1 MLVLFG
7 MRYFCGTLRSSLR
20 NQSLKSTV
28 AVLESFSGLA
38 TTLEV
43 SITAN
48 NRIGAAIDSLAL
60 IFIAAECGSK

>member
-1 MLVLFG
+1 
-7 MRYFCGTLRSSLR
+7 
-20 NQSLKSTV
+20 V
-28 AVLESFSGLA
+28 AVFESFLGEA

-60 IFIAAECGSK
+60 VFIAAECGRK